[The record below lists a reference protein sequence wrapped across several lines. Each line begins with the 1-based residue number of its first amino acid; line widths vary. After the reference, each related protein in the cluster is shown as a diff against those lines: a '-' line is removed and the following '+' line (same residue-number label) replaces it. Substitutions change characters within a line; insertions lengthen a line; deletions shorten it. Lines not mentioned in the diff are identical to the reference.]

1 MTRKLRRLSQ
11 PQLGELVGVSF
22 QQIQRY
28 ERGENSLSV
37 PMLLKIA
44 AALNVAPEDLL
55 GPLDATTGFSSVG
68 LTTENAEVLEAFM
81 KIGSEPARKHLLG
94 LIGAL
99 LEVEDSS
106 KER

>member
-11 PQLGELVGVSF
+11 PQLGAMVGVSF

-37 PMLLKIA
+37 PMLLSVA
-44 AALNVAPEDLL
+44 AALDVAPEDLL
-55 GPLDATTGFSSVG
+55 GDVETQAGSASSAP
-68 LTTENAEVLEAFM
+68 TSESAEVLEAFM
-81 KIGSEPARKHLLG
+81 KLGSEPARKHLLG

-99 LEVEDSS
+99 LDVKQAPSD
-106 KER
+106 R

>member
-1 MTRKLRRLSQ
+1 MTRKLRKLSQ

-44 AALNVAPEDLL
+44 EALNVRPEDLL
-55 GPLDATTGFSSVG
+55 GTLETTGG
-68 LTTENAEVLEAFM
+68 LSAAVLTPEAAEVLEAFM
-81 KIGSEPARKHLLG
+81 NLRSERARKHLLG

-99 LEVEDSS
+99 VQAEGAPE
-106 KER
+106 KR